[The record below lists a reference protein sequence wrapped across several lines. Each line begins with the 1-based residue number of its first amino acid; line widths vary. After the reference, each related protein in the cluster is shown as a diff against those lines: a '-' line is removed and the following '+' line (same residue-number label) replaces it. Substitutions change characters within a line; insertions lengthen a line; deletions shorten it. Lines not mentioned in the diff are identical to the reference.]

1 MAEQQGESM
10 RFTVILLALM
20 YSKVAWAQFFDGSKL
35 LLMCTSQEQSFA
47 QGGCVGFI
55 AGVSDT
61 LKAAENRRG
70 VKERICVPGEVTTL
84 QLKEQVVKYLN
95 LVPQFHEYVA
105 SFLVE
110 MALRSAY
117 PCQAPAIASRS
128 GASDSDG
135 G

>member
-1 MAEQQGESM
+1 M
-10 RFTVILLALM
+10 RIAAVVLALVI
-20 YSKVAWAQFFDGSKL
+20 SGASWGQFFDGNEL
-35 LLMCTSQEQSFA
+35 LVMCSSQDRSFD

-70 VKERICVPGEVTTL
+70 ITERICVPGQVTTL
-84 QLKEQVVKYLN
+84 ELKEDVIKYLK
-95 LVPQFHEYVA
+95 LVPQFHDYMA
-105 SFLVE
+105 TFLVE

-117 PCQAPAIASRS
+117 PCSRPEIAGSAK
-128 GASDSDG
+128 GSDTARTIG